1 MRAMLT
7 EYAGVPAA
15 GVTETTVEAEAAQGC
30 ASVFIEPPDTDQ
42 SAAGHLV
49 ALGDAPEI
57 TVTVTSPDGSR
68 ERVYRV
74 LIGQPEAA
82 APAQQEASAT
92 APECLRG
99 DGAAGFSLVVYEG
112 GSIEDLG
119 ACVESRNVTA
129 DQDGAL

>member
-1 MRAMLT
+1 M
-7 EYAGVPAA
+7 
-15 GVTETTVEAEAAQGC
+15 TETTVEAEAAQGR
-30 ASVFIEPPDTDQ
+30 ASASPSSRPDTDQ

-49 ALGDAPEI
+49 ALGDVTEV

-68 ERVYRV
+68 ERCYRV
-74 LIGQPEAA
+74 LLGQEEAA
-82 APAQQEASAT
+82 GP

-99 DGAAGFSLVVYEG
+99 AVAAGFSLVVYEG
-112 GSIEDLG
+112 GSIEDLV

>member
-1 MRAMLT
+1 M
-7 EYAGVPAA
+7 
-15 GVTETTVEAEAAQGC
+15 
-30 ASVFIEPPDTDQ
+30 
-42 SAAGHLV
+42 
-49 ALGDAPEI
+49 ALGDVPEI

-74 LIGQPEAA
+74 LIGPDRKRPRPPRSACA
-82 APAQQEASAT
+82 APS
-92 APECLRG
+92 
-99 DGAAGFSLVVYEG
+99 AAGFSLVVYEG